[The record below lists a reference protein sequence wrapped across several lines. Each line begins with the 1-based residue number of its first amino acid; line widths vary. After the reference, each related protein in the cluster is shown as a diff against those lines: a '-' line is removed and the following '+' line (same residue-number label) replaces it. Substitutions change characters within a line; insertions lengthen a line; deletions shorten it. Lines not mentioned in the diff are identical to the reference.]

1 MSREIFVYMDLLSKP
16 FFVGNLWLKKKDGE
30 ERATFEYSKR
40 WLENPV
46 SMALEPAL
54 QLGKGKYHT
63 KDQAFFGSISDS
75 APDRWG
81 RTLMDRMEARKAKQE
96 NRKARKLLES
106 DYLLM
111 VDDFTRLG
119 ALRFKTDHK
128 GPFLANYDKSK
139 IPPLVELGSLLN
151 KANRIV
157 SLEENNK
164 DLQDVF
170 EPGSSLG
177 GARPK
182 ASVKD
187 NNGKLYIAKFPSP
200 KDDYDVALWEYIA
213 LNLAK
218 EANIKVPNFYLH
230 NVSGKN
236 VLILDRFDRSED
248 SRIPFLSAMS
258 MLNAKDYETRSYL
271 EIGEALIENSYNPK
285 ENLQELW
292 KRMAF
297 NVLSSNLDDHLRN
310 HGFIFNLNKKGW
322 ELSPM
327 YDLEPL
333 PEKVKARFL
342 QTSIDLDD
350 KTASIDLAF
359 EVCEEFDYSLSEAKD
374 EAQNIAKKTKQWKKV
389 AQDLK
394 VRRQEIDFMS
404 SAFENEDL
412 KKALNPYLIY

>member
-75 APDRWG
+75 TPDRWG